1 MLPRKLRVH
10 KDEFGEVL
18 KKGLSFHSAHIS
30 LRGIK
35 KDDVSPSKFSVVV
48 SKKVA
53 MLAVD
58 RNLLRR
64 RAIAVIEAHVAGMKK
79 GISAIFSFKAGAPE
93 LSSGQ
98 IKAEI
103 ITLLKQSG
111 LVS

>member
-10 KDEFGEVL
+10 KEEFGEVL

-30 LRGIK
+30 LRGVK
-35 KDDVSPSKFSVVV
+35 KDDVSPSKFSVVA

-79 GISAIFSFKAGAPE
+79 GISAIFSFKTGSLE
-93 LSSGQ
+93 LSSED
-98 IKAEI
+98 IKTEVVA
-103 ITLLKQSG
+103 LLKQSG
-111 LVS
+111 LIS